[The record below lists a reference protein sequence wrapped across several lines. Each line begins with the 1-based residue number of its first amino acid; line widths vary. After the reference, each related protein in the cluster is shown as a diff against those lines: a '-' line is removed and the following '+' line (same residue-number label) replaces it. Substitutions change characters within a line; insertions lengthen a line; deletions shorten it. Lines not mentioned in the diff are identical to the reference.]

1 MSVEK
6 NIEEN
11 DQLIN
16 KYDAFG
22 VFKILDY
29 DLNLDERKLKFNRYD
44 HVICE
49 VCNKE
54 IDKFNFICY
63 NCYNKETDC
72 NEQNR
77 MNYGICKFCFKSNIS
92 YSCSDCKIFETLDYD
107 LNLEERKAKYEN
119 YCYIFCEKCNKKINK
134 QYYFCTDCYNKETL
148 IIKKAHM
155 KYGLNLRILNYNLN
169 LKERRAM
176 YRGNFILCE
185 NCFTEIDK
193 INYYCARCYSKETI
207 DINRKGR
214 MRFGLN
220 FGIFKT
226 SDYNLNLQERRIK
239 YKDFDGIL
247 CEKCN
252 KHIDKWSYCCKYCY
266 DKEADINMKSLMKF
280 GPNFG
285 IFKTSDYNLNLEE
298 RRIKYK
304 DFDGILCEKC
314 NKDIYIIEDCYC
326 TSCYD
331 KETDFAK
338 KGHMEFGPNFRI
350 FKTSDYNLDLEERR
364 IKYKDFDGI
373 LCEKCNR
380 YIAKSWNYCK
390 HCYDKETDTNNKGFM
405 KYGPNFIIFST
416 LDYHLSLEER
426 KTKYKEYD
434 RILCG
439 KCINEIDRQY
449 YNCEHCYNNQKINDK
464 CKVCFIGY
472 NDNCCSLYEFQQFLE
487 NFNKW
492 ISENKF
498 IDNYLIREQKG
509 EVPDYDLDEDDRLV
523 KYKDFD
529 YILCDKCDIKY
540 HCNYCYD
547 CYVKEI
553 NELNEL
559 KSELQ
564 PKLQDYENFY
574 FKIYNKETKELKEL
588 KELQSIL
595 KNYEDVYFKLNS
607 DSGIF
612 KQIAQQFEN
621 TKCLIENRKTLINN
635 IRYNGVNK
643 CERKVRSYC
652 DCYDK
657 EIDIIK
663 KKQIEFGKCKEC
675 LKIHEDLDGCL
686 SCNSERFQRDFYKW
700 TSRNEVIDKLIQD
713 NQLSVKRYGLL
724 LEWIPYDKFININYI
739 AEGGFAKVYLALWID
754 GQIRKWSQ
762 LSNSW
767 RRNGPTTV
775 ALKVLN
781 NSNNISEDFLNEIK
795 FLNEV
800 SGYMC
805 IIKCFGITQDPITN
819 NYALVLQYMENGD
832 LRKYLKRTAN
842 IITWDQRLNKIYDI
856 CLALNNI
863 HAHGLIHKDLH
874 PGNIFI
880 GSTFAYIGDF
890 GFCMPANEILSNSTK
905 KNIYGVMPYMAPEIL
920 RGKPHTLAS
929 DVYSLGVIIN
939 EIITVIPPFNN
950 QPHDHY
956 LALDICR
963 GLRPNIREETPTSL
977 ENLIKKCWDAIPENR
992 PTSEEVFHT
1001 LSYHLNAYKSIPLK
1015 RLSYNFNESQVN
1027 ETRPRLSYNLTN
1039 ITDLFTKIQT
1049 HPQAIYTSRLL
1060 NFHKNLPE
1068 PINCPNQQEFI
1079 SSRGIKKIQTGQV
1092 YTLHSDDCSDC
1103 IIMDID

>member
-6 NIEEN
+6 NIEEI

-16 KYDAFG
+16 KYDAFESKFG

-44 HVICE
+44 HVTCE
-49 VCNKE
+49 VCDQE
-54 IDKFNFICY
+54 IAKFNFICY

-72 NEQNR
+72 NEQHR

-92 YSCSDCKIFETLDYD
+92 YSCSDCKIFETSDYD

-134 QYYFCTDCYNKETL
+134 QYYFCTDCYSKETL

-155 KYGLNLRILNYNLN
+155 KYGSNFRILNYNLN
-169 LKERRAM
+169 LKERKAM
-176 YRGNFILCE
+176 CSNLNFILCE
-185 NCFTEIDK
+185 NCIKAIGMENCIIGIGKNDYCYG
-193 INYYCARCYSKETI
+193 YYCESCCSKET
-207 DINRKGR
+207 DINKKGR
-214 MRFGLN
+214 MLFGLNYGILKTSDYNLNLKKRKAKFKDFDGILCEKCINVQFVDSWSYYCEVCYKEETDVNKKGLIRFGPN

-226 SDYNLNLQERRIK
+226 SDYNLDLKERGIK
-239 YKDFDGIL
+239 YGHFDGIL

-252 KHIDKWSYCCKYCY
+252 ECIENSRSYCYCKDCYNKETDINKKDLIIFGPNFVIFKTSDYNLNLNERRVKYMDFDRILCEKCNKHINDSRSYCCEDCY
-266 DKEADINMKSLMKF
+266 NKETDINKKGLMKF

-285 IFKTSDYNLNLEE
+285 IFKTSDYNLDLEE
-298 RRIKYK
+298 RRVKYM
-304 DFDGILCEKC
+304 DFNGILCEKC
-314 NKDIYIIEDCYC
+314 NGEVDKQVNYC
-326 TSCYD
+326 TYCYD
-331 KETDFAK
+331 KEADINK
-338 KGHMEFGPNFRI
+338 KLYMI
-350 FKTSDYNLDLEERR
+350 
-364 IKYKDFDGI
+364 
-373 LCEKCNR
+373 
-380 YIAKSWNYCK
+380 
-390 HCYDKETDTNNKGFM
+390 
-405 KYGPNFIIFST
+405 YGPNVIIFST
-416 LDYHLSLEER
+416 FDYHLSLEER
-426 KTKYKEYD
+426 KAKYKEYD
-434 RILCG
+434 PILCEI
-439 KCINEIDRQY
+439 CIKEIDRQY

-464 CKVCFIGY
+464 CKVCFIG
-472 NDNCCSLYEFQQFLE
+472 NNHNCCPFYEFQQFLE

-498 IDNYLIREQKG
+498 IDNYFTKEQKG

-529 YILCDKCDIKY
+529 YILCEKCGIKY

-553 NELNEL
+553 KELNEL

-588 KELQSIL
+588 KELQTIL
-595 KNYEDVYFKLNS
+595 KNYENVYFKLNS
-607 DSGIF
+607 GLGIF
-612 KQIAQQFEN
+612 RQIAQRFEK
-621 TKCLIENRKTLINN
+621 TKYLIENRKTLINN

-643 CERKVRSYC
+643 CERKLRSYC

-657 EIDIIK
+657 KIDIIK
-663 KKQIEFGKCKEC
+663 KKRIEYGKCKEC
-675 LKIHEDLDGCL
+675 LKVHEGFD
-686 SCNSERFQRDFYKW
+686 
-700 TSRNEVIDKLIQD
+700 
-713 NQLSVKRYGLL
+713 
-724 LEWIPYDKFININYI
+724 
-739 AEGGFAKVYLALWID
+739 GGFAKVYSALWID

-781 NSNNISEDFLNEIK
+781 NSENISEDLLNEIK

-819 NYALVLQYMENGD
+819 NYTLVLQYM
-832 LRKYLKRTAN
+832 
-842 IITWDQRLNKIYDI
+842 
-856 CLALNNI
+856 
-863 HAHGLIHKDLH
+863 
-874 PGNIFI
+874 
-880 GSTFAYIGDF
+880 
-890 GFCMPANEILSNSTK
+890 
-905 KNIYGVMPYMAPEIL
+905 NIYGVMPYMAPEIL

-929 DVYSLGVIIN
+929 DVYSL
-939 EIITVIPPFNN
+939 
-950 QPHDHY
+950 
-956 LALDICR
+956 
-963 GLRPNIREETPTSL
+963 
-977 ENLIKKCWDAIPENR
+977 ENR

-1027 ETRPRLSYNLTN
+1027 ETRPRLSYNLNESTN

-1079 SSRGIKKIQTGQV
+1079 SSRYIKKIQTGQV
-1092 YTLHSDDCSDC
+1092 YTFYSDECSDC
-1103 IIMDID
+1103 IIRPVQFYNM

>member
-6 NIEEN
+6 NIEEI

-16 KYDAFG
+16 KYDAFESKFG

-49 VCNKE
+49 VCNEE

-107 LNLEERKAKYEN
+107 LNLKERKAKYRN
-119 YCYIFCEKCNKKINK
+119 CDYVLCEKCNKEIDK
-134 QYYFCTDCYNKETL
+134 QNYYCTDCYNKETL

-169 LKERRAM
+169 FKERRAM
-176 YRGNFILCE
+176 YHGNFILCE
-185 NCFTEIDK
+185 NCFTEID
-193 INYYCARCYSKETI
+193 NNSYYCKRCYSKETI
-207 DINRKGR
+207 DINRKGL

-252 KHIDKWSYCCKYCY
+252 KVIYKSWSYYCKYCY
-266 DKEADINMKSLMKF
+266 DKEADSNMKCLMKF

-285 IFKTSDYNLNLEE
+285 IFKTSDYNLNLNE
-298 RRIKYK
+298 RRVKYM
-304 DFDGILCEKC
+304 DFDRILCEKC
-314 NKDIYIIEDCYC
+314 NKHINDSRSYCCEDCYN
-326 TSCYD
+326 
-331 KETDFAK
+331 KETDINK
-338 KGHMEFGPNFRI
+338 KDLMKFGPNFGI

-364 IKYKDFDGI
+364 VKYMDFNGI
-373 LCEKCNR
+373 FCEKCNGEVD
-380 YIAKSWNYCK
+380 KQVNYCTY
-390 HCYDKETDTNNKGFM
+390 CYDKEADINKKLYM
-405 KYGPNFIIFST
+405 IYGPNVIIFST
-416 LDYHLSLEER
+416 FDYHLSLEER
-426 KTKYKEYD
+426 KAKYKEYD
-434 RILCG
+434 RILCE
-439 KCINEIDRQY
+439 KCGEEIDRQY

-472 NDNCCSLYEFQQFLE
+472 NNNCCSLYEFQQFLE

-498 IDNYLIREQKG
+498 IDNYFTKEQKG

-529 YILCDKCDIKY
+529 YILCEKCGIKY
-540 HCNYCYD
+540 HCNYCYN

-607 DSGIF
+607 GSGIF
-612 KQIAQQFEN
+612 KQIAEQFEN

-635 IRYNGVNK
+635 IRYNRVNK
-643 CERKVRSYC
+643 CERKIRSYC

-663 KKQIEFGKCKEC
+663 KKRIEFGKCKEC
-675 LKIHEDLDGCL
+675 LKIHEDLDG
-686 SCNSERFQRDFYKW
+686 
-700 TSRNEVIDKLIQD
+700 
-713 NQLSVKRYGLL
+713 
-724 LEWIPYDKFININYI
+724 
-739 AEGGFAKVYLALWID
+739 GFAKVYSALWID

-781 NSNNISEDFLNEIK
+781 NSKNISEDFLNEIK

-819 NYALVLQYMENGD
+819 NYATPPKELL
-832 LRKYLKRTAN
+832 
-842 IITWDQRLNKIYDI
+842 YD
-856 CLALNNI
+856 
-863 HAHGLIHKDLH
+863 
-874 PGNIFI
+874 
-880 GSTFAYIGDF
+880 
-890 GFCMPANEILSNSTK
+890 
-905 KNIYGVMPYMAPEIL
+905 
-920 RGKPHTLAS
+920 
-929 DVYSLGVIIN
+929 
-939 EIITVIPPFNN
+939 
-950 QPHDHY
+950 
-956 LALDICR
+956 
-963 GLRPNIREETPTSL
+963 
-977 ENLIKKCWDAIPENR
+977 
-992 PTSEEVFHT
+992 
-1001 LSYHLNAYKSIPLK
+1001 
-1015 RLSYNFNESQVN
+1015 FNESI
-1027 ETRPRLSYNLTN
+1027 N
-1039 ITDLFTKIQT
+1039 ITNLLLKVQLET
-1049 HPQAIYTSRLL
+1049 HSQAIYTSRLL
-1060 NFHKNLPE
+1060 NFQNLPE
-1068 PINCPNQQEFI
+1068 PVNYPNQQEFI
-1079 SSRGIKKIQTGQV
+1079 SSRYIKKIQTGQV
-1092 YTLHSDDCSDC
+1092 CNTLHSDECSDC
-1103 IIMDID
+1103 IIMDIG